1 MFRWKEQTPYSQPG
15 DWVFPS
21 VRLNGK
27 QPRVANMLVEDYL
40 LPAAV
45 KAGVLASTGTTK
57 AGWLTM
63 TTADSGSRLR
73 GEQPP

>member
-27 QPRVANMLVEDYL
+27 QPRVANNVGGRLSASRGGKSRRSCIDRDDEGRLVD
-40 LPAAV
+40 
-45 KAGVLASTGTTK
+45 
-57 AGWLTM
+57 
-63 TTADSGSRLR
+63 DDHRR
-73 GEQPP
+73 FR